1 MGTHRFTTGLGALAL
16 GLMVALAPVT
26 VASAGT
32 HHGVATDAGKHKKAK
47 HKPTKTGTQQAAT
60 TSAPLCTFL
69 NGESSNSAKLGATI
83 EQAVES
89 GNFAAA
95 KATLLGI
102 FNDAVGEGAKE
113 KAAIAKT
120 PANVQAA
127 LNTLIA
133 SDSKF
138 QAAVSSATSFQ
149 GLEQSLVTLGQT
161 PGLSSAAETVATYAD
176 SSCTATSTT
185 PTT

>member
-1 MGTHRFTTGLGALAL
+1 
-16 GLMVALAPVT
+16 
-26 VASAGT
+26 
-32 HHGVATDAGKHKKAK
+32 
-47 HKPTKTGTQQAAT
+47 
-60 TSAPLCTFL
+60 L

-102 FNDAVGEGAKE
+102 FNDAVSEGAKE